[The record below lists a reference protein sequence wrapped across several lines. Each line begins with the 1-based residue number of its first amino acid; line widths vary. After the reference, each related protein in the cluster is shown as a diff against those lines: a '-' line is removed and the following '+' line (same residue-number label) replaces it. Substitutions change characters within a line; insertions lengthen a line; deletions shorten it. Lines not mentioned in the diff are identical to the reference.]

1 MESSADQI
9 RRNNIALMGSNLG
22 AIYSELWQ
30 EVGRMFSNWQEYVSL
45 FGTSP
50 ERIELLNNAAGH
62 FFRTVQDGLWERTL
76 LHLSRI
82 TDPAQQGK
90 KKNLSIY
97 SLIEAI
103 SDIELRSKVTASV
116 ANALEKC
123 AFARDWRNRFIAH
136 ADFDL
141 VLDESAKPLAMA
153 SRLQVREALEAIEN
167 VLNTVSLSFQDSST
181 CFSKMAILNSG
192 EDLIYLLDF
201 AMHKKEERERRLMSG
216 QYTKEDLAD
225 FHPQSI

>member
-9 RRNNIALMGSNLG
+9 KQNNIALMGSDLG

-45 FGTSP
+45 YGTNP

-90 KKNLSIY
+90 KKNLSIH
-97 SLIEAI
+97 SLVEAI
-103 SDIELRSKVTASV
+103 SDIELKSKVTASV
-116 ANALEKC
+116 ALATEKC

-141 VLDESAKPLAMA
+141 ALDESAQPLATA
-153 SRLQVREALEAIEN
+153 SRLQVREALEAIEQ
-167 VLNTVSLSFQDSST
+167 VLNTISLAFQDAT
-181 CFSKMAILNSG
+181 TRFSEMALLNSG

-201 AMHKKEERERRLMSG
+201 AVRKKEEREKRIGSG
-216 QYTKEDLAD
+216 QYTEEDLAD
-225 FHPQSI
+225 LHPRSI

>member
-9 RRNNIALMGSNLG
+9 KQNNIALMGGDLG

-30 EVGRMFSNWQEYVSL
+30 EVGRMYSNWQEYVSL
-45 FGTSP
+45 YGTNP
-50 ERIELLNNAAGH
+50 GRIALLNNTAGH

-90 KKNLSIY
+90 KRNLSIH
-97 SLIEAI
+97 SLTDAI
-103 SDIELRSKVTASV
+103 SDIELKSKVTASI
-116 ANALEKC
+116 ARASEKC

-141 VLDESAKPLAMA
+141 ALDDSAKPLATA
-153 SRLQVREALEAIEN
+153 SRLQVREALEAIEE
-167 VLNTVSLSFQDSST
+167 VLNTVSMAFHNSAT
-181 CFSKMAILNSG
+181 RFSDMAILNSG
-192 EDLIYLLDF
+192 EDLIYLLEF
-201 AMHKKEERERRLMSG
+201 ALRKKEEQEGRITSG
-216 QYTKEDLAD
+216 QYTEEDLAD
-225 FHPQSI
+225 LHPRSI